1 MEKENLMSNSKKKF
15 IFIASVVVITI
26 VCIIYWIYTRNL
38 VTTNDA
44 HVDSHIYYVS
54 PKVGGLIKAV
64 YVNNFD
70 HVKGGQLLVKIDP
83 VDYKNQL
90 KSLLHHYNA
99 TKDTRT
105 SLKQEELFI
114 QKSSLGQIGSLQ
126 QNIDAAY
133 AQLESYKVNLN
144 KAQLDLK
151 RYQNL
156 YKQNVISAIKLEIEN
171 QTYHAAKAAYES
183 QQKTIQSLESQI
195 ASVSSYTYQ
204 VSKINEQIKSYENQL
219 KSLKNQINIAQNNLQ
234 HTNIIAP
241 THGIVTQKSIEKG
254 QYVQPGQTLL
264 MLVPLNVAWVN
275 ANFKETQIHRIKIGD
290 KATITIDAYPGV
302 KFEGYVKDIDAGT
315 GDKFSLLPPQ
325 NASGNYIKIVQ
336 RVPVRIDLLP
346 YDYKKY
352 PLRVGLNCE
361 VEVHVK

>member
-1 MEKENLMSNSKKKF
+1 MSNTKKKF
-15 IFIASVVVITI
+15 ILIASVVVITI
-26 VCIIYWIYTRNL
+26 ACIIYWIYTRNL
-38 VTTNDA
+38 VTTDDA
-44 HVDSHIYYVS
+44 QVDSYIYYVS
-54 PKVGGLIKAV
+54 PKVGGLVKAV
-64 YVNNFD
+64 YVDNFY
-70 HVKGGQLLVKIDP
+70 HVKKGQLLVKIDP
-83 VDYKNQL
+83 IDYENQL
-90 KSLLHHYNA
+90 KSLLHQYNA
-99 TKDTRT
+99 TQDTIA
-105 SLKQEELFI
+105 SLKQEALSI

-126 QNIDAAY
+126 QNINAAY
-133 AQLESYKVNLN
+133 AQLESYAVNLK

-156 YKQNVISAIKLEIEN
+156 YDQKVVSANELEIEN
-171 QTYHAAKAAYES
+171 QKYHAAKAAYEA
-183 QQKTIQSLESQI
+183 QQKSIQSLESQI

-219 KSLKNQINIAQNNLQ
+219 KSLKNQINIAQDNLK

-241 THGIVTQKSIEKG
+241 TDGIVTQKSIEPG

-264 MLVPLNVAWVN
+264 MVVPLRAAWVN

-290 KATITIDAYPGV
+290 KATVTIDAYPGV

-315 GDKFSLLPPQ
+315 GDRFSLLPPQ

-336 RVPVRIDLLP
+336 RVPVRIELLP

>member
-1 MEKENLMSNSKKKF
+1 MSNSKKKF
-15 IFIASVVVITI
+15 ILIASVVVITI
-26 VCIIYWIYTRNL
+26 ACIVYWIYTRNL
-38 VTTNDA
+38 VTTDDA

-64 YVNNFD
+64 YVEA
-70 HVKGGQLLVKIDP
+70 
-83 VDYKNQL
+83 
-90 KSLLHHYNA
+90 S
-99 TKDTRT
+99 
-105 SLKQEELFI
+105 
-114 QKSSLGQIGSLQ
+114 
-126 QNIDAAY
+126 
-133 AQLESYKVNLN
+133 AQLESYSVNLK

-151 RYQNL
+151 RYQDL
-156 YKQNVISAIKLEIEN
+156 YNQKVVSANEFEIEN
-171 QTYHAAKAAYES
+171 QKYHAAKAVYEA
-183 QQKTIQSLESQI
+183 QQKSIQSLESQI

-219 KSLKNQINIAQNNLQ
+219 KSLKNQINIAQNNLK

-241 THGIVTQKSIEKG
+241 TDGIVTQKSIEKG

-264 MLVPLNVAWVN
+264 MVVPLKVAWVN
-275 ANFKETQIHRIKIGD
+275 ANFKETQMHRIKIGD
-290 KATITIDAYPGV
+290 KATVTIDAYPGV

-315 GDKFSLLPPQ
+315 GDRFSLLPPQ

-336 RVPVRIDLLP
+336 RVPVRIELLP
-346 YDYKKY
+346 YNYTKY